1 MRVKHRLS
9 IFYLKKM
16 KQKTFSDQDIVYQ
29 IKTRGSLDPDWLI
42 CFDGL
47 SAVFDGEI
55 TAVSGVFADQVALR
69 GLLNCLWDLNL
80 TVLSVAQED
89 SPHYGGGRTRNE

>member
-1 MRVKHRLS
+1 
-9 IFYLKKM
+9 M

-29 IKTRGSLDPDWLI
+29 IKTRGSLDRDWLI

-47 SAVFDGEI
+47 SSVCDDEN
-55 TAVSGVFADQVALR
+55 TTVSGVFADQAALR

-80 TVLSVAQED
+80 TVLSVTTKD
-89 SPHYGGGRTRNE
+89 SSHSGEGVTGNE

>member
-1 MRVKHRLS
+1 
-9 IFYLKKM
+9 M
-16 KQKTFSDQDIVYQ
+16 KQKTFSDQDIVCQ

-55 TAVSGVFADQVALR
+55 SAVSGVFADQAALR

-80 TVLSVAQED
+80 TVLSVTTKHGSHNRE
-89 SPHYGGGRTRNE
+89 GVTGNE

>member
-1 MRVKHRLS
+1 ME
-9 IFYLKKM
+9 
-16 KQKTFSDQDIVYQ
+16 QKTLSDQDIVYQ
-29 IKTRGSLDPDWLI
+29 IKTRGNLDRDWLA

-55 TAVSGVFADQVALR
+55 TAVSGVFADQAALR

-80 TVLSVAQED
+80 TVLSVTQEN
-89 SPHYGGGRTRNE
+89 SPHNGGGRTRNE

>member
-1 MRVKHRLS
+1 
-9 IFYLKKM
+9 M
-16 KQKTFSDQDIVYQ
+16 KQITFSDQDISYQ

-55 TAVSGVFADQVALR
+55 TTVSGVFADQAALR

-80 TVLSVAQED
+80 TVLSVATKD
-89 SPHYGGGRTRNE
+89 SPYNGEGVTGNE